1 MPKNGMLMLNVRLC
15 LFYYIHSHLRYY
27 FEKINVKKDATIEK
41 SNATPC
47 RRHACRLPAVLFYQ
61 TKKQKDKQKQW
72 RFVATFFYLYFPL
85 FRDFRLVLI
94 LLRPS
99 THIRAHMPPMC
110 FYRTSMPY
118 ISLPTSPHLPTRS
131 PSYHHRII
139 IIGSTRSTICHIKNT
154 I

>member
-1 MPKNGMLMLNVRLC
+1 MPKNGMLMPNVRLC

-27 FEKINVKKDATIEK
+27 FEKINAKKDATTK
-41 SNATPC
+41 KHDTTPC
-47 RRHACRLPAVLFYQ
+47 VPSSCHPFFYQ
-61 TKKQKDKQKQW
+61 TKKQKDKQKRR
-72 RFVATFFYLYFPL
+72 RFVATFFYLCPPL
-85 FRDFRLVLI
+85 FRDFRLVPI

-131 PSYHHRII
+131 PSYHHHII
-139 IIGSTRSTICHIKNT
+139 IVSSSSALLVPPSAT
-154 I
+154 